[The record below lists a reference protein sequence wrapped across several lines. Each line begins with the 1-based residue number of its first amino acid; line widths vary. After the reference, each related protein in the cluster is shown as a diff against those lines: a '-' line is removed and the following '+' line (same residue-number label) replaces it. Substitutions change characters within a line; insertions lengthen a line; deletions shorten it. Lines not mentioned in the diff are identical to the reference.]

1 MLSLL
6 RRGGFVQFVMAAIV
20 MVIIL
25 AFAFDNR
32 GSRASLQKECV
43 VRMAGDCIP
52 PKDFFSAFRLAV
64 PPQLEPE
71 QVRAQGMRQ
80 QVVDGLIERELLL
93 AEARKLGVGV
103 SDEEVDK
110 ELAQGRV
117 HFSMPAAR
125 YTLAMSRRFQLEPN
139 DMVTY
144 IPVKNADQTFD
155 FKVYKRS
162 VQNFARMSTKDF
174 KDRQTDELVA
184 ARMRSLIQAQVRVS
198 ENEAF
203 AQYSRE
209 GSKAVARIAQV
220 PKSWFQRFAVTVSKE
235 RERQFA
241 AANAAQIDATWE
253 LEKAAYVKDCADLS
267 EIVIDVSGMND
278 DDKAAAK
285 KKLEDAKAKIA
296 SPDDFA
302 AFASMLSTSP
312 SGVNG
317 GRVGCVSASGEPDAQ
332 IVQDAVKALSPNQT
346 SAVLSND
353 STLRLL
359 RVNARLSEAD
369 LATVGR
375 QIIVSR
381 LARDAVANE
390 LAEQFAKAVLELA
403 KTGTSLEQAITQQIG
418 ATLGAASSSRQKDAL
433 GKAALEAEQRPKL
446 EVSGSFSVDANPL
459 PGALGPSPAP
469 QLFALQKPDEV
480 LAAPIATEQGWAV
493 LQLKE
498 KTTVTRED
506 FAEKKSELVRELQLR
521 KQADA
526 LVSYIKR
533 LRDAMQSQIQV
544 DTRYVKDDAK
554 MNEDG

>member
-32 GSRASLQKECV
+32 GSNASLKQECV
-43 VRMAGDCIP
+43 VRMAGDCVP

-71 QVRAQGMRQ
+71 QVRAQGLRQ

-93 AEARKLGVGV
+93 REARKLGVGV
-103 SDEEVDK
+103 SEEEVDK
-110 ELAQGRV
+110 ELATGRV

-125 YTLAMSRRFQLEPN
+125 YTLAMSRRYELEPN

-144 IPVKNADQTFD
+144 IPVKNAEKNFD

-174 KDRQTDELVA
+174 KDRQQDELVA

-203 AQYSRE
+203 AQYTRE
-209 GSKAVARIAQV
+209 GNKAVARIAQV
-220 PKSWFQRFAVTVSKE
+220 PRDWFLRFAVSVSKE
-235 RERQFA
+235 REQQFA
-241 AANAAQIDATWE
+241 AANAAQIDAAWE
-253 LEKAAYVKDCADLS
+253 AGKAAYVAGCADIS
-267 EIVIDVSGMND
+267 EIVIDIGSLSD
-278 DDKAAAK
+278 EEKALAK
-285 KKLEDAKAKIA
+285 KKLEDAKAKISSA
-296 SPDDFA
+296 EDFA
-302 AFASMLSTSP
+302 AFASILSGSP
-312 SGVNG
+312 SATQG
-317 GRVGCVSASGEPDAQ
+317 GRVGCEAASGEPDAQ
-332 IVQDAVKALSPNQT
+332 PVQEAVKALTPNQV
-346 SAVLSND
+346 SGVLSTE
-353 STLRLL
+353 STLRLVRL
-359 RVNARLSEAD
+359 NARLQEAD

-375 QIIVSR
+375 QLVVAR
-381 LARDAVANE
+381 LTREAVANE
-390 LAEQFAKAVLELA
+390 QAEQFAKQVLELA
-403 KTGTSLEQAITQQIG
+403 KTGTSLEQAIAQQIG
-418 ATLGAASSSRQKDAL
+418 TTLGGASTVRQKEAL
-433 GKAALEAEQRPKL
+433 HKAAQEFEQRPKM
-446 EVSGSFSVDANPL
+446 EVSSSFSIGANPL

-469 QLFALQKPDEV
+469 QLFALQNPDELV
-480 LAAPIATEQGWAV
+480 PAPIATEQGWAV

-498 KTTVTRED
+498 KTAVTREE
-506 FAEKKSELVRELQLR
+506 FTQKKAQLVRELQVR

-533 LRDAMQSQIQV
+533 LRDAMQSQIQI
-544 DTRYVKDDAK
+544 DARYVNEDAK